1 MLVRSPIVAQRTS
14 NKMPATDGNRDFRRW
29 TGNVTS
35 YSLYPHVVKH
45 MYLLR
50 KEMGA

>member
-1 MLVRSPIVAQRTS
+1 MLARSAIVAQRTN
-14 NKMPATDGNRDFRRW
+14 NKMPVTNSNRDFRRW
-29 TGNVTS
+29 TGNVTL
-35 YSLYPHVVKH
+35 YSVYPHVVKH